1 MDKVEKRVFQGLFVL
16 SLVLVI
22 FLAIAHERRMSQGS
36 SESDEPFIKDRVV
49 TVRIVMDEKSWQRIM
64 SNPVAKE
71 YERADFWFDGQCYP
85 NVAVRAKGNSSLMS
99 VAGSGTPR
107 MSFKVDF
114 NFFNFA
120 RTFRGIKKICLN
132 NGFSDP
138 TLIRETIG
146 YEVFEQ
152 MGFHTSRTA
161 FVDLYINDLHLG
173 LYTQV
178 EQIDKTFLARHFSN
192 PNGNLY
198 KPEVGAAAL
207 NWTKADLD
215 RQIESMPESLQ
226 KARNDNLAINI
237 GGARLRDLLKLMQK
251 EGPSYDANQVAGD
264 ARGFGGRFPGGPGG
278 GFPGGPG
285 GNFPGGPGGPFGQD
299 ANEFRA
305 RSGRGFPFGPGGPGE
320 PLPQDA
326 NEFQARSGRGFP
338 FGPGGPGGPLP
349 QDANEFRA
357 RGGGGFPF
365 GPGGPGEPLHQD
377 ANEFRARGGGG
388 FPFGPGGPGGPGGRG
403 PRGPGGPGRG
413 GPFGRGGNLLETMG
427 LRTNENYQDHTALF
441 RFLDVLNNCP
451 NDTFPTEIEKV
462 LDVDQVL
469 RYFAVSVMIVHLDN
483 YIGMCHNFYLY
494 EMDGK
499 FTILPWDLNMAFG
512 GFNMGMLGG
521 DAADYYIDQP
531 VTMTDRPLAG
541 RLFAYKPYLD
551 KYHQYLEQ
559 MLTGCF
565 AEGLME
571 SRIDELAAFIRPY
584 VEADTTKSFTMED
597 FEKGLTEGVS
607 RGGGMMRPP
616 GMRFPLDAN
625 TPPQMDFP
633 SDIVVPGDMRAPA
646 EREQPSSEQAQQ
658 EDQNRQRRSRGFGRL
673 GPGGPTGP
681 GLKAFL
687 SKRRESVR
695 KQLDGELP
703 SKPDAQQLQ
712 QAGPFGPM
720 MPPMGARR

>member
-1 MDKVEKRVFQGLFVL
+1 MDKVEKRVFQGLFIL

-22 FLAIAHERRMSQGS
+22 FLAVARERINQGS
-36 SESDEPFIKDRVV
+36 SKPAEPFIKDRVV

-71 YERADFWFDGQCYP
+71 FERADYWFDGQCYP

-120 RTFRGIKKICLN
+120 RTFRGLKKICLN

-138 TLIRETIG
+138 TLIRETLG

-152 MGFHTSRTA
+152 MGFPTPRTA

-215 RQIESMPESLQ
+215 KQIEIMPQSLQ
-226 KARNDNLAINI
+226 KARNNNLAINI

-251 EGPSYDANQVAGD
+251 ESPSYDANQVAGD

-305 RSGRGFPFGPGGPGE
+305 RGGRGFPF
-320 PLPQDA
+320 
-326 NEFQARSGRGFP
+326 
-338 FGPGGPGGPLP
+338 GPGGPLP

-357 RGGGGFPF
+357 RGGRGFPF
-365 GPGGPGEPLHQD
+365 GPSRPGGPLPQD
-377 ANEFRARGGGG
+377 ANEFLSRGGRG

-469 RYFAVSVMIVHLDN
+469 CYFAVSVMIVHLDN

-494 EMDGK
+494 EMDGR

-521 DAADYYIDQP
+521 NAADYYIDQP

-565 AEGLME
+565 ADGLME

-616 GMRFPLDAN
+616 GMRFPPDVN

-633 SDIVVPGDMRAPA
+633 PDIGVPGDMRASA
-646 EREQPSSEQAQQ
+646 EREQPSTEQAQQ
-658 EDQNRQRRSRGFGRL
+658 EDRNRQRRSRDFGQR
-673 GPGGPTGP
+673 GPGGRGGP
-681 GLKAFL
+681 PGMGGLGLKSFL

-695 KQLDGELP
+695 KQLAGEEP
-703 SKPDAQQLQ
+703 SKPDVQQLQ
-712 QAGPFGPM
+712 QGGPFGPM